1 MTLIAPSARLNR
13 DERRDHILDVAREC
27 FLRHGYAGCSMSI
40 IAARLGGS
48 KGTLYNYFRSKEEL
62 FEAFV
67 RRACGRFAENLSNAP
82 SAEGDLRERLI
93 HFARAFQTHLL
104 SPDAIATQRLV
115 VGEGERFPE
124 LGPLFYAAGPQI
136 IIGRMSAEFAQLM
149 DAGRIRRADPELAA
163 VHFKDLAVS
172 GFHWRRIW
180 GVAAQPTE
188 AELIAQATV
197 GVDTFLRAYK
207 PD

>member
-27 FLRHGYAGCSMSI
+27 FLRDGYAGCSMST

-67 RRACGRFAENLSNAP
+67 RRACTRFAEALSEAP
-82 SAEGDLRERLI
+82 SAGVDLRERLI
-93 HFARAFQTHLL
+93 HIARAFQTHLL

-115 VGEGERFPE
+115 VG
-124 LGPLFYAAGPQI
+124 
-136 IIGRMSAEFAQLM
+136 
-149 DAGRIRRADPELAA
+149 
-163 VHFKDLAVS
+163 
-172 GFHWRRIW
+172 
-180 GVAAQPTE
+180 
-188 AELIAQATV
+188 
-197 GVDTFLRAYK
+197 
-207 PD
+207 

>member
-1 MTLIAPSARLNR
+1 MNLIAPSVRLNR

-48 KGTLYNYFRSKEEL
+48 KGTLYNYFRSKEDL

-67 RRACGRFAENLSNAP
+67 RRACGRFAENLASAP

-124 LGPLFYAAGPQI
+124 LGPLFYSAGPQI

-149 DAGRIRRADPELAA
+149 DAGRLRRADPELAA
-163 VHFKDLAVS
+163 IHFKDLAVS
-172 GFHWRRIW
+172 GLHWRRIW
-180 GVAAQPTE
+180 GVAAKPTE
-188 AELIAQATV
+188 ADLQAQATI
-197 GVDTFLRAYK
+197 GVDTFLRAYR

>member
-1 MTLIAPSARLNR
+1 MNLIAPTARLNR
-13 DERRDHILDVAREC
+13 DERRDHIIDVAREC
-27 FLRHGYAGCSMSI
+27 FVKHGYAGCSMSV

-67 RRACGRFAENLSNAP
+67 RRACLRFAENLSNAP
-82 SAEGDLRERLI
+82 PAEGDLRERLI

-136 IIGRMSAEFAQLM
+136 IIGRMSAEFADLM
-149 DAGRIRRADPELAA
+149 EARRLRQADPDLAA
-163 VHFKDLAVS
+163 IHFKDLAVS
-172 GFHWRRIW
+172 GLHWRKIW
-180 GVAAQPTE
+180 GVAGQPTE
-188 AELIAQATV
+188 SDLQTQASI
-197 GVDTFLRAYK
+197 GVDTFLRAYR